1 MKLFKRNLSR
11 YFLTLSL
18 FAFIGTIFILSL
30 KENGKAS
37 SIQSVAVKENVLK
50 LSDFLGSRSGTKSN
64 ENDNAFDN
72 RKINGFQ
79 TDSLNTG
86 EDVAREDG
94 NIESDIAD
102 HENLPL
108 DVYIF
113 EEHHEGEDLFIFF
126 FYNYSRAPPL
136 VLLRNRWAACASK
149 QSL

>member
-30 KENGKAS
+30 KENGKATD
-37 SIQSVAVKENVLK
+37 IQSVAVKENVVK

-86 EDVAREDG
+86 EDVAGDDG

-113 EEHHEGEDLFIFF
+113 EEHHEGEDLFCLFF
-126 FYNYSRAPPL
+126 FSTTTQGPRPL
-136 VLLRNRWAACASK
+136 GS
-149 QSL
+149 